1 VLARERVER
10 EGLKNVDYVTGD
22 AVTLPL
28 ESNSI
33 DVAFLVSVL
42 GEVEQPQVALREIL
56 RVLRPG
62 GTLSLTEHRISDPH
76 ALPKRELVRTAEA
89 AGFRKAAEYGRWLSY
104 TVNFRA

>member
-1 VLARERVER
+1 MLARERVER

-62 GTLSLTEHRISDPH
+62 GTLSLTERQYRRITRGHDP
-76 ALPKRELVRTAEA
+76 ALYLAPGSVAAANVPPELLRPPDT
-89 AGFRKAAEYGRWLSY
+89 YSH
-104 TVNFRA
+104 